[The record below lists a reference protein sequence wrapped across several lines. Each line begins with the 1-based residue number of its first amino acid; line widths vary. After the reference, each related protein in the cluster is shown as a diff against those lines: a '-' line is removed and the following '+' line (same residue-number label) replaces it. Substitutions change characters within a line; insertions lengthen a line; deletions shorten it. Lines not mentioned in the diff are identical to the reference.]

1 MNMEEIVALSVKHN
15 VSDLHLCSAWP
26 ARWRIR
32 GRMEAAPFDAP
43 DVEELLREWLDDDQ
57 RTILLE
63 NGQLDF
69 AVSLA
74 ENQRLRGSAFAQRQ
88 GISLALRLLPSHC
101 PQLEQLGAPP
111 VLPELLK
118 SENGL
123 ILATGSGK
131 STTLAAMVGY
141 LNQHADA
148 HILTLEDPVEYLYTS
163 QRCLIQQREIGLHCM
178 TFASGLRAA
187 LREDPD
193 VILLG
198 ELRDSETIRL
208 ALTAAETGHLV
219 LATLHTRGA
228 AQAVERLVD
237 SFPAQEKDPVRNQ
250 LAGSLRAVLS
260 QKLEV
265 DKQEG
270 RVALFELLINTPAVG
285 NLIREG
291 KTHQLPH
298 VIQTG
303 QQVGMITFQQSYQQ
317 RVKGACDVA
326 VSDTNCKYARCA
338 SLSGLQGKRNFEFA
352 LTVGWIRR
360 LRRIQHETTS
370 TLSEIC
376 ALVNRLNIPARNS
389 FRE

>member
-1 MNMEEIVALSVKHN
+1 MTISGQYCWK
-15 VSDLHLCSAWP
+15 WP
-26 ARWRIR
+26 AGFCRVA
-32 GRMEAAPFDAP
+32 G
-43 DVEELLREWLDDDQ
+43 
-57 RTILLE
+57 
-63 NGQLDF
+63 G
-69 AVSLA
+69 
-74 ENQRLRGSAFAQRQ
+74 NQRLRGSAFAQRQ

-123 ILATGSGK
+123 ILVTGATGSGK

-148 HILTLEDPVEYLYTS
+148 HILTLEDPVEYLYAS

-237 SFPAQEKDPVRNQ
+237 SFPAQEKIPYV
-250 LAGSLRAVLS
+250 
-260 QKLEV
+260 
-265 DKQEG
+265 
-270 RVALFELLINTPAVG
+270 INW
-285 NLIREG
+285 
-291 KTHQLPH
+291 
-298 VIQTG
+298 
-303 QQVGMITFQQSYQQ
+303 QVVYGPCCHKSWKWIN
-317 RVKGACDVA
+317 RKDAW
-326 VSDTNCKYARCA
+326 RC
-338 SLSGLQGKRNFEFA
+338 
-352 LTVGWIRR
+352 
-360 LRRIQHETTS
+360 
-370 TLSEIC
+370 
-376 ALVNRLNIPARNS
+376 LNY
-389 FRE
+389 

>member
-1 MNMEEIVALSVKHN
+1 MTISGQYCWRM
-15 VSDLHLCSAWP
+15 VSW
-26 ARWRIR
+26 I
-32 GRMEAAPFDAP
+32 
-43 DVEELLREWLDDDQ
+43 
-57 RTILLE
+57 
-63 NGQLDF
+63 F

-118 SENGL
+118 SENGV
-123 ILATGSGK
+123 ILVTGATGSGK

-148 HILTLEDPVEYLYTS
+148 HILTLEDPVEYLYAS

-228 AQAVERLVD
+228 AQAVERLSGFISGAGKKIPCVINW
-237 SFPAQEKDPVRNQ
+237 Q
-250 LAGSLRAVLS
+250 GSLRAVLS

-270 RVALFELLINTPAVG
+270 RVALFELLINIPAVG
-285 NLIREG
+285 NLIRERG
-291 KTHQLPH
+291 KP
-298 VIQTG
+298 
-303 QQVGMITFQQSYQQ
+303 
-317 RVKGACDVA
+317 
-326 VSDTNCKYARCA
+326 
-338 SLSGLQGKRNFEFA
+338 
-352 LTVGWIRR
+352 
-360 LRRIQHETTS
+360 TS
-370 TLSEIC
+370 CRMLFKPGSRWGC
-376 ALVNRLNIPARNS
+376 
-389 FRE
+389 

>member
-1 MNMEEIVALSVKHN
+1 
-15 VSDLHLCSAWP
+15 
-26 ARWRIR
+26 
-32 GRMEAAPFDAP
+32 MEAAPFDAP

-123 ILATGSGK
+123 ILVTGATGSGK

-141 LNQHADA
+141 LNQHTDA

-237 SFPAQEKDPVRNQ
+237 SFPAQEKIPCVINWQ
-250 LAGSLRAVLS
+250 V
-260 QKLEV
+260 V
-265 DKQEG
+265 YG
-270 RVALFELLINTPAVG
+270 RCCHKSWKWINRKDAWRC
-285 NLIREG
+285 L
-291 KTHQLPH
+291 
-298 VIQTG
+298 
-303 QQVGMITFQQSYQQ
+303 
-317 RVKGACDVA
+317 
-326 VSDTNCKYARCA
+326 NC
-338 SLSGLQGKRNFEFA
+338 
-352 LTVGWIRR
+352 
-360 LRRIQHETTS
+360 
-370 TLSEIC
+370 
-376 ALVNRLNIPARNS
+376 
-389 FRE
+389 